1 MAMFKHDTK
10 VKGINYDNQNSSSS
24 RPEVSSVARLR
35 LAVPGALFLLTFV
48 LFGYVISA
56 GSRSDSARFQ
66 PAPRAAT
73 TGDFSP
79 AAGWIKNFA
88 AKLSYFGSEGS
99 FAQLSGDRRAFASEL
114 PTGVPEFVAAAMTGN
129 GPADI
134 RLSLFNPS
142 AARSGT
148 VHAAASEQTAL
159 NSLSIEFPVNSAKIP
174 SRELKIIRKAAEMI
188 KLLPS
193 GTTVELIGSAAGTT
207 PSPRGS
213 ALAQKRANSVYES
226 LVRAGVDPAKLR
238 PNGND
243 GSALQAGGSSAL
255 EGRSS
260 TLAGTSPP
268 RGRRVEFH
276 VAEPLR

>member
-1 MAMFKHDTK
+1 MAMFKYDTK
-10 VKGINYDNQNSSSS
+10 VKEIGDDNHESSSS
-24 RPEVSSVARLR
+24 RTDGKGVGRLR
-35 LAVPGALFLLTFV
+35 LAVPGALFLLTFGLCV
-48 LFGYVISA
+48 NVISA
-56 GSRSDSARFQ
+56 GSRSDSARVQ
-66 PAPRAAT
+66 LAPMAVS

-99 FAQLSGDRRAFASEL
+99 FTQFSGDRFASEP
-114 PTGVPEFVAAAMTGN
+114 PTGAPEFVAAAMTGN

-134 RLSLFNPS
+134 RLSSLINPL

-148 VHAAASEQTAL
+148 FHAAASEQTAL

-174 SRELKIIRKAAEMI
+174 SRELKIIRRAAEMI

-193 GTTVELIGSAAGTT
+193 GTKVELIAAATS
-207 PSPRGS
+207 PSPKGS

-226 LVRAGVDPAKLR
+226 LVRAGVDPAVLS

-260 TLAGTSPP
+260 TLAGASLP

-276 VAEPLR
+276 VTEPLR